1 MSGRGPRPA
10 LVKAPAPALVCVLA
24 PAGCSSGHAAP
35 HHALVK
41 AYIARGSDAATVKRV
56 RFELRQE
63 PHVIA
68 VRYVS
73 PAAQLRKLSA
83 ADRADANLLGS
94 NPLPPR
100 FDVVVDSPGAVRSV
114 ARVAERIPEVAA
126 CQSMPCVTYGRL
138 VRKAT

>member
-1 MSGRGPRPA
+1 MSGSRAGPPPLKVAA
-10 LVKAPAPALVCVLA
+10 LLCVLA
-24 PAGCSSGHAAP
+24 LAGCSSRHAAP
-35 HHALVK
+35 HHPVVK

-73 PAAQLRKLSA
+73 PAAQLRILSP
-83 ADRADANLLGS
+83 ADRKDARYLGI

-100 FDVVVDSPGAVRSV
+100 FDLVVDRASAVRRV
-114 ARVAERIPEVAA
+114 ARLVARIPEVAG
-126 CQSMPCVTYGRL
+126 CNSMPCVTYGRE
-138 VRKAT
+138 VRKLG